1 MWGFCYTQCRYNIS
15 RKDFK
20 ELNVVKVSG
29 IDQISARFLK
39 DGAPVIAIH
48 LTSIINLLIKL
59 DTFPSQCKIAKIK
72 PLFKKGIKTEAKNNG
87 PISLLPLILKVIE
100 KSIHDQCK
108 ITFEEMNCYTVTNQV
123 LEQIIPQI
131 HNCLN

>member
-39 DGAPVIAIH
+39 DGAPVIAIY
-48 LTSIINLLIKL
+48 LTNIIINLLMRL

-72 PLFKKGIKTEAKNNG
+72 PLFKKRIKNEAKNYR
-87 PISLLPLILKVIE
+87 PISLLPLI
-100 KSIHDQCK
+100 
-108 ITFEEMNCYTVTNQV
+108 
-123 LEQIIPQI
+123 
-131 HNCLN
+131 